1 MALNPFLDDDGDA
14 LNSNSSN
21 PFYSKKTETDFITK
35 KHDTA
40 AAGSRKHEVSMDEIA
55 HVLIKSQLPL
65 TALELYAELQEK
77 GNEVPFLRD
86 YFSNPVNFEKQT
98 TGSLKDI
105 PPPGSLCK

>member
-1 MALNPFLDDDGDA
+1 MALNPFLDDDSDA
-14 LNSNSSN
+14 LDSNASN
-21 PFYSKKTETDFITK
+21 PFYSKKNETDFITK
-35 KHDTA
+35 KHDNT
-40 AAGSRKHEVSMDEIA
+40 GSHKHEVSMDEIA

-98 TGSLKDI
+98 TTGSLKDII
-105 PPPGSLCK
+105 PPPGSLCE